1 MRKLRSGEHALRAI
15 RRGLGT
21 HRVTLTTALA
31 RFVRLYRRD
40 FSPYE
45 IEYYDLLDPAFSDGV
60 LERLLSRQ
68 ELIELD
74 RRCVVGSYLCLTSD
88 KSVFYA
94 ICQAQGLP
102 IPELYAV
109 FDRPSGWTRD
119 GGCPQSPDDWRE
131 VLMRLPRQFVVKPA
145 LGLQGFGFA
154 AFEREGERFK
164 GADGALRTAD
174 EFLADLLALGKQ
186 NLFAGSYSHHSLRLR
201 DGSHRAILQERLR
214 PHPEIAALT
223 GSSSLSTCR
232 VTTLVGDDGAPSV
245 LATAFRAVAGANA
258 TDNFVTG
265 ENGNLWASV
274 DEAEGRITEAWALAP
289 DGRRLERRGRHP
301 TTAAELAAFRMP
313 RWDDVKALA
322 LRLALAFRPQRL
334 VSWDIAVADRD
345 VVVIEGNVGGQM
357 IPTPYNRPV
366 KSLFRG
372 G

>member
-1 MRKLRSGEHALRAI
+1 MRKLRSAGHALRAL
-15 RRGLGT
+15 RRAVDT
-21 HRVTLTTALA
+21 HRAPYGAALS
-31 RFVRLYRRD
+31 RFVHLYRRD

-45 IEYYDLLDPAFSDGV
+45 IEYYDLLDPAYSDDV
-60 LERLLSRQ
+60 LERLISRQ

-94 ICQAQGLP
+94 VCQARGLP
-102 IPELYAV
+102 IPELFAV
-109 FDRPSGWTRD
+109 FDRPCGWTRD
-119 GGCPQSPDDWRE
+119 GGRPQSPEDWRR
-131 VLMRLPRQFVVKPA
+131 VFARLPQQFVVKPA

-154 AFEREGERFK
+154 AFEREGERYK

-201 DGSHRAILQERLR
+201 DGSHRAILQERLH

-232 VTTLVGDDGAPSV
+232 VTTLVGVDGEASV
-245 LATAFRAVAGANA
+245 LATAFRAVAGDNA
-258 TDNFVTG
+258 TDNFVYG

-274 DEAEGRITEAWALAP
+274 DETDGRITEAWGLAP

-301 TTAAELAAFRMP
+301 TTSAELADFRVP

-322 LRLALAFRPQRL
+322 LRAALAFRPQRL

-366 KSLFRG
+366 KSLS
-372 G
+372 

>member
-1 MRKLRSGEHALRAI
+1 MRKFRSAGHALRAL
-15 RRGLGT
+15 RRALDT
-21 HRVTLTTALA
+21 HRAPMDASLS

-45 IEYYDLLDPAFSDGV
+45 IEYYDLLDPAFSDAV
-60 LERLLSRQ
+60 LERLISRQ

-94 ICQAQGLP
+94 LCQARGLP

-109 FDRPSGWTRD
+109 FDRPCGWTRD
-119 GGCPQSPDDWRE
+119 GGRPQSPDDWRQ
-131 VLMRLPRQFVVKPA
+131 VFARLPPQFVVKPA

-154 AFEREGERFK
+154 AFEREGERFR

-174 EFLADLLALGKQ
+174 ELLAELLALGKQ

-214 PHPEIAALT
+214 PHPEIAVLT

-232 VTTLVGDDGAPSV
+232 VTTLVGDDGEPSV

-258 TDNFVTG
+258 TDNFVYG
-265 ENGNLWASV
+265 DNGNLWASV
-274 DEAEGRITEAWALAP
+274 DETDGRLTEAWGLAP

-301 TTAAELAAFRMP
+301 TTSAELAAFRIP
-313 RWDDVKALA
+313 RWDDVKELA

-366 KSLFRG
+366 RSLS
-372 G
+372 